1 MVLLCEPEKKPSQ
14 VGSFM
19 KKVEWV
25 KFWNEVLLMIRS
37 RICIGWVCVRVCVF
51 DYVDV
56 VYFVSEGG

>member
-37 RICIGWVCVRVCVF
+37 RICGLVCRILDGSVLGSAC
-51 DYVDV
+51 
-56 VYFVSEGG
+56 SIM